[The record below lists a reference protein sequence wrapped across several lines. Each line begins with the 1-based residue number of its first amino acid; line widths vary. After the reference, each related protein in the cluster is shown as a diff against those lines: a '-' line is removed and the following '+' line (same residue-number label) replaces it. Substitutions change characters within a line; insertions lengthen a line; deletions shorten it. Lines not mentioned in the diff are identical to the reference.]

1 MLNKLKKTDMR
12 NTLLFKT
19 KFRKIIDAF
28 WLREDIL
35 ETIPDC
41 ECEYLDTNFRIL
53 SVSSE
58 TLFSENELKPV
69 FELYKTEFSL
79 VESYISK
86 TVLQHSSH
94 IVSR

>member
-1 MLNKLKKTDMR
+1 MKN
-12 NTLLFKT
+12 NVLFKT
-19 KFRKIIDAF
+19 KFKKIIDAF

-41 ECEYLDTNFRIL
+41 QCEYLDNNFRLL

-69 FELYKTEFSL
+69 FELYKTEFSIIGRD
-79 VESYISK
+79 ISK
-86 TVLQHSSH
+86 AGLGH
-94 IVSR
+94 IISGNL

>member
-1 MLNKLKKTDMR
+1 MKN
-12 NTLLFKT
+12 NVLFKT

-35 ETIPDC
+35 ETIPNC
-41 ECEYLDTNFRIL
+41 QCEYLDSSFRLL

-69 FELYKTEFSL
+69 FELYKTEFSI
-79 VESYISK
+79 VERYISQAG
-86 TVLQHSSH
+86 TEHPSR